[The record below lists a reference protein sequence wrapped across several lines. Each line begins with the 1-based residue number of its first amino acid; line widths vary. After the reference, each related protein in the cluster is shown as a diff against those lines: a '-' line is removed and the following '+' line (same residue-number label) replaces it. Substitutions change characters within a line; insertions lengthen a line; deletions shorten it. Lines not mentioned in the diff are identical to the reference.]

1 MKTEHLKEQIRQ
13 LADSN
18 VSDLIISDLMVS
30 IEKIDA
36 IIQQTE
42 FKYNRANKEKGVAY
56 SILISALF
64 WVFIGIF
71 LGRIISD
78 NVELTVMSP
87 DEWMLIYTIITG
99 VVAIIGII
107 FSLAW
112 LISGNNNLPTIKDVI
127 RRWNIYFTFS
137 LIIAILFFLCL
148 AYIYQS
154 EGMNLWYYFV
164 VFIII
169 MLLGPGS
176 FWLSSFIFTPIQY
189 ENTVLGKR

>member
-1 MKTEHLKEQIRQ
+1 MKKSPLNW
-13 LADSN
+13 L
-18 VSDLIISDLMVS
+18 
-30 IEKIDA
+30 
-36 IIQQTE
+36 
-42 FKYNRANKEKGVAY
+42 F

-127 RRWNIYFTFS
+127 RRCNIYFTFS

>member
-1 MKTEHLKEQIRQ
+1 MKKSPLNW
-13 LADSN
+13 L
-18 VSDLIISDLMVS
+18 
-30 IEKIDA
+30 
-36 IIQQTE
+36 
-42 FKYNRANKEKGVAY
+42 F

-148 AYIYQS
+148 AYIYQTFPK
-154 EGMNLWYYFV
+154 L
-164 VFIII
+164 
-169 MLLGPGS
+169 
-176 FWLSSFIFTPIQY
+176 
-189 ENTVLGKR
+189 